1 MPYLCGLRRFANAY
15 QFAIVKGADGYGAV
29 DLDGNMI
36 VPAIYKD
43 LTWDSYKIPDE
54 VFKKEIIFKGKK
66 VNDRLD
72 VTDWKPQTN

>member
-1 MPYLCGLRRFANAY
+1 
-15 QFAIVKGADGYGAV
+15 
-29 DLDGNMI
+29 MI

-43 LTWDSYKIPDE
+43 LTWDSYKIPGE

-66 VNDRLD
+66 ENDRLD

>member
-1 MPYLCGLRRFANAY
+1 M
-15 QFAIVKGADGYGAV
+15 KGADGYGAV

-43 LTWDSYKIPDE
+43 LTWDSYKIPGE

-66 VNDRLD
+66 
-72 VTDWKPQTN
+72 